1 MLAVYVP
8 LWQLAACVSALLLLL
23 AELLDPCLTPRIAG
37 LARRAGGYARRRA
50 FTSTSRA
57 TGTSLTRPTAE
68 GFSSSRGRGA
78 AWAGAGSQD
87 RTRRLSNGTVRGL
100 SGDATGARGGNG
112 AHGRYAD

>member
-37 LARRAGGYARRRA
+37 LFRRAGGYAKRRA
-50 FTSTSRA
+50 STSTSRA
-57 TGTSLTRPTAE
+57 TGISATRPTAE
-68 GFSSSRGRGA
+68 GFSSSRRRGV
-78 AWAGAGSQD
+78 AWEGGGSLD
-87 RTRRLSNGTVRGL
+87 HPARLSNGTVRGL
-100 SGDATGARGGNG
+100 SGNATGDRGGNG